1 MARAKNKGTNISK
14 QPETC
19 VKSQSVASKSLEN
32 TENALEKGKPG
43 RKPIEDKLTPE
54 FFDDLTLYASQSIT
68 NQEIAETLGISYRTF
83 YRLLARNQ
91 EFKDA
96 YEQGINNRKY
106 TLEKALLKRAEG
118 FIAEET
124 KTEITDDPEKGRI
137 VKNITTKKNYVP
149 DSVSL
154 IFALKNLYSDKYKD
168 RIESVNTVNVNIQ
181 QIQNIP
187 DEELLQYANMNLIEV
202 DFEIE

>member
-19 VKSQSVASKSLEN
+19 VKSQSVASKSPEN

-124 KTEITDDPEKGRI
+124 KIETDKEGNVIKKTVTD
-137 VKNITTKKNYVP
+137 KNYVP

-187 DEELLQYANMNLIEV
+187 DEELLQYANMNLIEA